1 MSVGYPESSAAVL
14 EGAPSAGRSA
24 PGDVRSA
31 EVASSKRAAKP
42 VQKARSG
49 GRRVPQIDALR
60 VLSCFSVVTVH
71 AVGGPFPADSIGLG
85 ETSFLLHYSRE
96 VCLFVSALVL
106 VRTYYPR
113 LGPNGRLPDEGGFRL
128 RQLRVI
134 GVPYLCWTTVYL
146 AVSISPTRNSQP
158 ISQTLD
164 DLPLQW
170 LYLVATGNGS
180 YHMYFLLVTLQYAV
194 LFPVVLRV
202 LRRTQGRHGRV
213 LAVSA

>member
-1 MSVGYPESSAAVL
+1 MSVGYPESSTTVL
-14 EGAPSAGRSA
+14 EGASSVGRPARVDDRSA
-24 PGDVRSA
+24 DGAASEPGPEPES
-31 EVASSKRAAKP
+31 KP

-49 GRRVPQIDALR
+49 GSRVHQIDALR

-96 VCLFVSALVL
+96 IFFFVSALVL

-128 RQLRVI
+128 RRLRVI
-134 GVPYLCWTTVYL
+134 GVPYLWWTTLYL
-146 AVSISPTRNSQP
+146 AVSIFHTRNSQP

-164 DLPLQW
+164 DANPL
-170 LYLVATGNGS
+170 ADS
-180 YHMYFLLVTLQYAV
+180 EERPAPPAV
-194 LFPVVLRV
+194 
-202 LRRTQGRHGRV
+202 
-213 LAVSA
+213 

>member
-60 VLSCFSVVTVH
+60 VLSCFSVVTVP
-71 AVGGPFPADSIGLG
+71 ADRRPFPADSIGLG

-96 VCLFVSALVL
+96 IFFFVSALVL

-113 LGPNGRLPDEGGFRL
+113 LGPDGRLLDETGFRL
-128 RQLRVI
+128 RRLRMI
-134 GVPYLCWTTVYL
+134 GIPYLWWTTLYL
-146 AVSISPTRNSQP
+146 AVSIFHTRDTEPFS
-158 ISQTLD
+158 
-164 DLPLQW
+164 
-170 LYLVATGNGS
+170 
-180 YHMYFLLVTLQYAV
+180 
-194 LFPVVLRV
+194 
-202 LRRTQGRHGRV
+202 
-213 LAVSA
+213 